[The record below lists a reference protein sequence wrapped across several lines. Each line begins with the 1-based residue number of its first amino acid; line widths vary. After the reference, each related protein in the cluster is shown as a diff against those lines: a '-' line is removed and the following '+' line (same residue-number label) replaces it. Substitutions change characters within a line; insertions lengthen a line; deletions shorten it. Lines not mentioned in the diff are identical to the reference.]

1 MFLKPLR
8 PDLVIYIK
16 KHSLMNKWVKMS
28 TLFLEDH
35 RHPSLH
41 FELLQPKWRGIYSF
55 RLDRKYRALCFID
68 RGEIMEVFQIT
79 NHYKK

>member
-1 MFLKPLR
+1 MQPLR
-8 PDLVIYIK
+8 KDLVVYLQK
-16 KHSLMNKWVKMS
+16 RSLINKWVRAS

-41 FELLQPKWRGIYSF
+41 FELLEPKWRGIYSF
-55 RLDRKYRALCFID
+55 RIDKKYRALFFLNKN
-68 RGEIMEVFQIT
+68 GMAEIFAIT